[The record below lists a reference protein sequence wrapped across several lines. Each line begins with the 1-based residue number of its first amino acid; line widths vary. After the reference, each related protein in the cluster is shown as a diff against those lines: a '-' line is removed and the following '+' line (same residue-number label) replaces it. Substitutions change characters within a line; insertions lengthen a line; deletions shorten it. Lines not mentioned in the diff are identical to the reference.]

1 MTYMRVCS
9 VRKAFNWHDF
19 DWISQI
25 TNEKKVTRNNTT
37 SEHQALP
44 DMHWSVSVPA
54 RLSRKTARKSKRG
67 QSGGGAAAG
76 FTATSGGI
84 RYLFGSATR
93 HFHVSASLFF
103 LSSLASSSYF
113 RAFPATIRLSH
124 DIEHHSVEFCRYPLY
139 SFPARSN
146 NGPLI
151 HYSKRNILLR
161 AYLHSIILHI
171 PLNLNLSN
179 WRQLYY
185 RILYH
190 RYY

>member
-113 RAFPATIRLSH
+113 RAFPATTRLSH
-124 DIEHHSVEFCRYPLY
+124 DIEHHSNFVGILFTRFRLDRTMVHWFIIQNVIFSWE
-139 SFPARSN
+139 
-146 NGPLI
+146 LI
-151 HYSKRNILLR
+151 FIQLFYT
-161 AYLHSIILHI
+161 LH
-171 PLNLNLSN
+171 
-179 WRQLYY
+179 
-185 RILYH
+185 
-190 RYY
+190 

>member
-1 MTYMRVCS
+1 
-9 VRKAFNWHDF
+9 
-19 DWISQI
+19 
-25 TNEKKVTRNNTT
+25 
-37 SEHQALP
+37 
-44 DMHWSVSVPA
+44 MHWSVSVPA

-124 DIEHHSVEFCRYPLY
+124 DIEYHSVEFCRYPLC
-139 SFPARSN
+139 SFPARSCDSN
-146 NGPLI
+146 NAPLI
-151 HYSKRNILLR
+151 HYSKRNILSR
-161 AYLHSIILHI
+161 VYLYSIISQTIKFKSLEF
-171 PLNLNLSN
+171 
-179 WRQLYY
+179 Y
-185 RILYH
+185 
-190 RYY
+190 